1 MAMLNNQRV
10 NHGKHSVEVDAS
22 VLILW
27 MDNILTM
34 YFHTLTIRIF
44 MINQVIKFHGSSH
57 QQPDGILMGCFAIA
71 SSSRDHACD
80 FLVGMVVFRLM
91 SRVKTPPNVS

>member
-1 MAMLNNQRV
+1 
-10 NHGKHSVEVDAS
+10 
-22 VLILW
+22 
-27 MDNILTM
+27 
-34 YFHTLTIRIF
+34 

-91 SRVKTPPNVS
+91 SRVKTPPKVS